1 MTVPRAPER
10 SLQGRTMIMPRV
22 DPDTVQD
29 ALALAHANFEI
40 ACLRRRLRAERWIS
54 IAAVIAA
61 SLLALHR

>member
-1 MTVPRAPER
+1 
-10 SLQGRTMIMPRV
+10 MIMPRV

-54 IAAVIAA
+54 ITVVVAATF
-61 SLLALHR
+61 LAMSR